1 MVSIHDLGGIALTGR
16 GGKATLPIGQIIV
29 GLFQGIETE
38 VPEGSYPGPI
48 ISGLDTDKYVL
59 LPNHKLIMD
68 AVEKV
73 EVGAVL
79 ALNYLGKSG
88 SGKYDRYEIAEIDP
102 DSLDNLRK
110 TPATNEIFTRS
121 TLWFNSTGEDF
132 GG

>member
-1 MVSIHDLGGIALTGR
+1 MVNIHDLGGTTLTGR

-29 GLFQGIETE
+29 GMFQGIETD

-73 EVGAVL
+73 DIGSVL
-79 ALNYLGKSG
+79 AINYLGKSG
-88 SGKYDRYEIAEIDP
+88 SGKYDRYEIAEIDG
-102 DSLDNLRK
+102 DSIETLKK
-110 TPATNEIFTRS
+110 TPALNEIFTRS

-132 GG
+132 GE